1 MPMVSRQMDPG
12 ISVIAM
18 TGRLVFGREVDQLET
33 LVHESLKQGRT
44 KLVFD
49 LSGLDYADSSGIGA
63 IVSCL
68 TEIKKSGGE
77 LRVAC
82 LNSRIQRLF
91 KISGVD
97 QILAVFPTVAEAAV
111 G

>member
-1 MPMVSRQMDPG
+1 MPMVSRQIDPG
-12 ISVIAM
+12 TSVIAM
-18 TGRLVFGREVDQLET
+18 SGRLVFGREADQLES
-33 LVHESLKQGRT
+33 LVHESLQQGRR
-44 KLVFD
+44 KLVLD
-49 LSGLDYADSSGIGA
+49 LSSLEYADSSGIGA

-77 LRVAC
+77 LRVAGV
-82 LNSRIQRLF
+82 NPRIQRLF

-97 QILAVFPTVAEAAV
+97 QIVAVFPTVAAAAV

>member
-1 MPMVSRQMDPG
+1 MEPG
-12 ISVIAM
+12 ISVISM
-18 TGRLVFGREVDQLET
+18 SGRLVFGREVDQLES
-33 LVHESLKQGRT
+33 LVRDSIKQGRM

-68 TEIKKSGGE
+68 TELKKSGGE
-77 LRVAC
+77 LRVAGV
-82 LNSRIQRLF
+82 NSRIQRLF

>member
-1 MPMVSRQMDPG
+1 MVSSQIEPG
-12 ISVIAM
+12 ITVITM
-18 TGRLVFGREVDQLET
+18 SGRLVFGREVEQLES
-33 LVHESLKQGRT
+33 LVNGSLQQGRN

-68 TEIKKSGGE
+68 TVIKKAGGQ
-77 LRVAC
+77 LRIAVA
-82 LNSRIQRLF
+82 NPRIQRLF

-97 QILAVFPTVAEAAV
+97 QILSVFPTVAEAAAA

>member
-1 MPMVSRQMDPG
+1 MDPG
-12 ISVIAM
+12 ISVITM
-18 TGRLVFGREVDQLET
+18 SGRLVFGREVDQLEN

-68 TEIKKSGGE
+68 TEIKKSGGD
-77 LRVAC
+77 LRVAG

-97 QILAVFPTVAEAAV
+97 QILPVFPTVAEAAV

>member
-18 TGRLVFGREVDQLET
+18 SGRLVFGREVDQLES
-33 LVHESLKQGRT
+33 LVHDSLKQGRR

-68 TEIKKSGGE
+68 TEIKKSGGD
-77 LRVAC
+77 LRVAGV
-82 LNSRIQRLF
+82 NSRIQRLF

-97 QILAVFPTVAEAAV
+97 QILAVFPTVAEATVA
-111 G
+111 